1 MDNKASN
8 PGSAKNEQT
17 SPDAGTR
24 QENVQPLEQESLAGV
39 VGGTIEFGGL
49 PMGLPISGPLIAASD
64 AQTMLGTSY
73 YEDLS
78 KPKGQ

>member
-8 PGSAKNEQT
+8 PDSTKNEQT
-17 SPDAGTR
+17 SPGAGTR
-24 QENVQPLEQESLAGV
+24 QEGTRPLEQESLAGV

-49 PMGLPISGPLIAASD
+49 PMGLPISGPLIAATD
-64 AQTMLGTSY
+64 AQTMLGTSH